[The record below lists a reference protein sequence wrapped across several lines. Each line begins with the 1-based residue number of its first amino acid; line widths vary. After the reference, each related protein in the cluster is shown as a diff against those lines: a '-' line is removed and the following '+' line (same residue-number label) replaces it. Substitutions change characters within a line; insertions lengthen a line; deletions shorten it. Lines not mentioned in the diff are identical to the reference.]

1 MPSTDTLWLLG
12 ALLVLASAQGLPLW
26 LRSDTGDMARSLKR
40 IERLL
45 EEKEQRD
52 QREQQRRR

>member
-1 MPSTDTLWLLG
+1 MPSTDTVWLI
-12 ALLVLASAQGLPLW
+12 AAMLVLASAQGLPLW
-26 LRSDTGDMARSLKR
+26 LRSDTGDIARSLKR

-52 QREQQRRR
+52 RREQRRR

>member
-1 MPSTDTLWLLG
+1 MPSTDTMWLLG
-12 ALLVLASAQGLPLW
+12 ALLVLSSAQGLPLW
-26 LRSDTGDMARSLKR
+26 LRSDTGDIARSLKR

-52 QREQQRRR
+52 RREQRRR